1 MMIINVK
8 WGKPNHDV
16 NMPMLRRAEKQSFR
30 TQNV

>member
-16 NMPMLRRAEKQSFR
+16 NMPMLRAEKQSFR